1 MSTPCMTYPLALCVA
16 AALATGAAAPA
27 SAQAPAAPAAPA
39 SAPATAPAPARF
51 TLTKVVF
58 PPTTAVSADALQQAV
73 APFLGQEIGSAQL
86 DAIATAVRG
95 LYTARGLGLVGVAFP
110 SQDLAGGVL
119 QVAVAEP
126 RITRLIVENPNHPP
140 VTDTRTQAVL
150 ARSGIREGA
159 PLDLRQL
166 DRAMYTLNDWP
177 GVKAKAT
184 LTPSGDEN
192 AYSVAVQTERGRAWD
207 ASIDA
212 DNHGTEVSGKYR
224 VGALLRWNN
233 PAGIGDN
240 LDLRLVASQ
249 GSGNLVGRIGY
260 EAPIGPTPWRAGV
273 GYSRVNYELAGTFD
287 GAVGTADVVDASLS
301 YPLLRSRDLN
311 VITRVSVEHKT
322 LRDEFFTES
331 SDKKITAG
339 TAQVS
344 FESRD
349 GFWGGGFNGG
359 NAGIMVG
366 RLRNQATSGVDTTAL
381 GGFSKLTAQATRL
394 QRLTERFSLF
404 AGVAGQWAS
413 QNLDNAE
420 KLTLGGAR
428 GVRGY
433 PAAEGAS
440 DQGAIFNTEL
450 RWWLNPQW
458 SSFVFYDAAHGKLR
472 RSPDG
477 IDDNTRTLH
486 AAGLGVQFT
495 NPELFTLKATLGV
508 RGHDPVLSDTDS
520 SGRSLLLVQL
530 QHSF

>member
-1 MSTPCMTYPLALCVA
+1 MKHPLALCVA
-16 AALATGAAAPA
+16 AALAALAAAPA
-27 SAQAPAAPAAPA
+27 GAQAPAPAVAA
-39 SAPATAPAPARF
+39 ARF
-51 TLTKVVF
+51 TLTRVVF
-58 PPTTAVSADALQQAV
+58 PPTTAVPAHVLQQA
-73 APFLGQEIGSAQL
+73 AEPFIGKDTGAAELDQLSAAL
-86 DAIATAVRG
+86 RRLYEDRG
-95 LYTARGLGLVGVAFP
+95 FGLVGIGFP
-110 SQDLAGGVL
+110 SQALAGGVL
-119 QVAVAEP
+119 QVAIVEP
-126 RITRLIVENPNHPP
+126 RVTRLIVESPDKPP
-140 VTDTRTQAVL
+140 VTDERTRAVL
-150 ARSGIREGA
+150 ERNGVTAGQ
-159 PLDLRQL
+159 PLNLLHL

-192 AYSVAVQTERGRAWD
+192 VYSVAVQTERGRAWD

-240 LDLRLVASQ
+240 LDLRLVASE
-249 GSGNLVGRIGY
+249 GSGNMVGRLGY
-260 EAPIGPTPWRAGV
+260 EAPVGPTPWRAGV
-273 GYSRVNYELAGTFD
+273 GYSRVNYELGGTFD

-301 YPLLRSRDLN
+301 YPLLRSRDIN
-311 VITRVSVEHKT
+311 VISRLSMEHKT

-349 GFWGGGFNGG
+349 TLWGGGFNGG
-359 NAGIMVG
+359 SAGIMVG

-381 GGFSKLTAQATRL
+381 GGFTKLTAQATRL
-394 QRLTERFSLF
+394 QRLTGRFSFF
-404 AGVAGQWAS
+404 AGIAGQWAS

-440 DQGAIFNTEL
+440 DQGAIVNTEL

-458 SSFVFYDAAHGKLR
+458 STFVFYDAAHGKLR
-472 RSPDG
+472 REPEG
-477 IDDNTRTLH
+477 TDDNTRTLH

-508 RGHDPVLSDTDS
+508 RGHDPVLSDTDNT
-520 SGRSLLLVQL
+520 GRSLLLVQL